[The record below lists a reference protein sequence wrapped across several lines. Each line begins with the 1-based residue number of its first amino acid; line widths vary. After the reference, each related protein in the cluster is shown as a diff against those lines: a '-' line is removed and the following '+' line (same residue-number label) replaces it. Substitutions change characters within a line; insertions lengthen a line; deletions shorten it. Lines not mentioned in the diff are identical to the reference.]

1 MKILEY
7 FHLVD
12 RNMPRRIMQERR
24 GRGRFVGWLVSF
36 SIFLVLVGLVAF
48 TQQLPPAS

>member
-12 RNMPRRIMQERR
+12 RNQPRRIMLERR
-24 GRGRFVGWLVSF
+24 GRGRFVGWLVALAMF
-36 SIFLVLVGLVAF
+36 ALLVA
-48 TQQLPPAS
+48 LWWNC

>member
-12 RNMPRRIMQERR
+12 RNQPRRIQHERR
-24 GRGRFVGWLVSF
+24 GRGRFVGWLVSL
-36 SIFLVLVGLVAF
+36 SVFLVLVAIWW
-48 TQQLPPAS
+48 PA

>member
-12 RNMPRRIMQERR
+12 SNQPRRIMQERR
-24 GRGRFVGWLVSF
+24 GRGRFVGWLVSL
-36 SIFLVLVGLVAF
+36 SVFLMLVGLVAF

>member
-12 RNMPRRIMQERR
+12 SNQPRRIMQERR
-24 GRGRFVGWLVSF
+24 GRGRFVGWLVALAMF
-36 SIFLVLVGLVAF
+36 ALLVGIWWRC
-48 TQQLPPAS
+48 